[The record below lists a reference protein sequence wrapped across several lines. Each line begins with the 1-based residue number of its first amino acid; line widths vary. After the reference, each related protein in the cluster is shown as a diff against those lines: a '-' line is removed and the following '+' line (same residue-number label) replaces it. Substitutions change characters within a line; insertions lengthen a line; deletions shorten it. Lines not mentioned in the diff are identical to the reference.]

1 MLEAVSARLAQEK
14 VRDQFTPGS
23 GPEDVGGASF
33 SARLSALA
41 SERRL
46 ALLLCLG
53 SRPRTVTDL
62 AGLCGFDSAIAA
74 EDLELLGRRGLAQRD
89 RGGVWSICCP
99 ALGPSI
105 ERLVQLVLR
114 SAKEAT

>member
-14 VRDQFTPGS
+14 VREQFVTRPAS
-23 GPEDVGGASF
+23 EDVDGETF

-53 SRPRTVTDL
+53 GRPRTVTEL

-74 EDLELLGRRGLAQRD
+74 EDLELLGSRGLAQRD
-89 RGGVWSICCP
+89 RNGVWSVCCP
-99 ALGPSI
+99 ALGPSV

-114 SAKEAT
+114 TAKEAT

>member
-23 GPEDVGGASF
+23 GPEDIDGASF

-53 SRPRTVTDL
+53 RRPRRATEL

-89 RGGVWSICCP
+89 RDGVWSICCP
-99 ALGPSI
+99 ALGSSV

>member
-1 MLEAVSARLAQEK
+1 MLEAVSARLAKEK
-14 VRDQFTPGS
+14 VSDQFVAGPTPDEMDG
-23 GPEDVGGASF
+23 DSF

-53 SRPRTVTDL
+53 GRPRAVTEL
-62 AGLCGFDSAIAA
+62 AGPCGFDAAIAA

-89 RGGVWSICCP
+89 RDGVWSICCP
-99 ALGPSI
+99 ALAPSV
-105 ERLVQLVLR
+105 ERLVRLVL
-114 SAKEAT
+114 KGP